1 MPTKTVRSRAD
12 GRGRMNRKLIVA
24 LPLGA
29 AILFTGIRQHVSAQE
44 QNAAVSSQRGYYT
57 HDPWTEGTDADVLFQ
72 TQAATTIP
80 MSFYNVLA
88 SKDNA
93 AHSGWLVGTS
103 PFAKPVTGTT
113 INVEVVPLRVTI
125 GTTVFDPDAPNAC
138 DSNVLPLFRFLLSP
152 LVVNVPNLTFNGV
165 NVGTTQYVNGF
176 RRAEFW
182 GKINGSSAYQ
192 NTLSYLTA
200 SAYSISPGTHG
211 ITQYSGCNQMGI
223 ISNSWL
229 KKQIKNTIIPALTS
243 SGVISPT
250 KFVIFLTANVVQSKV
265 DPPTATK
272 CCILGYH
279 TAVGN
284 PVQTYAVMSWDTTG
298 NFSAKDATTSSHE
311 IAEWMDDPLGTNA
324 VPAWGGIGQQSGC
337 QGNWE
342 NGDPLSG
349 TLMPTITLGGIAYHV
364 QELAFFNWFFAKNG
378 IIPVGAGGKFS
389 GNGTFTG
396 PAKVCPPGGTF

>member
-1 MPTKTVRSRAD
+1 M
-12 GRGRMNRKLIVA
+12 
-24 LPLGA
+24 
-29 AILFTGIRQHVSAQE
+29 
-44 QNAAVSSQRGYYT
+44 
-57 HDPWTEGTDADVLFQ
+57 
-72 TQAATTIP
+72 
-80 MSFYNVLA
+80 
-88 SKDNA
+88 
-93 AHSGWLVGTS
+93 GTS
-103 PFAKPVTGTT
+103 PFANPVTGTT
-113 INVEVVPLRVTI
+113 VNAEVVPLRAAIRTN
-125 GTTVFDPDAPNAC
+125 VFDPDAPKPC

-152 LVVNVPNLTFNGV
+152 LVQNVSNLTFNGV

-192 NTLSYLTA
+192 NTISYLA
-200 SAYSISPGTHG
+200 APAYSISPGTHG
-211 ITQYSGCNQMGI
+211 ITQHTGCRLLGI
-223 ISNSWL
+223 VSNSWL
-229 KKQIKNTIIPALTS
+229 KKQIKNTIIPALTA

-250 KFVIFLTANVVQSKV
+250 KFVVFLTANVVQSKV
-265 DPPTATK
+265 DPPTTSD

-284 PVQTYAVMSWDTTG
+284 PVQTYAVMSWDTSG
-298 NFSAKDATTSSHE
+298 NFLAKDATTSSHE
-311 IAEWMDDPLGTNA
+311 IAEWMDDPLGNNS

-349 TLMPTITLGGIAYHV
+349 TLMPPITLGSIVYHV